1 MNLVRNFILLALTF
15 IAFGL
20 KAQDTIVKTNGQV
33 ISCTVLE
40 VGTNGVSY
48 TKTGATDGKTSTD
61 LKSDIELIKYQNG
74 KLQTFAEADKINT
87 TINTNTA
94 NVNSQVNQI
103 NSNQNY
109 NQNSNQNQNYNQ
121 NLNGNGKPQKGPIST
136 ESKIIFDGKRYFVDG
151 QKIGR
156 KDVDRLLSRSTNPA
170 VAAPLKVAKL
180 AKTFQK
186 IVGITSWPST
196 VTGGISSIGTFA
208 TVIKE
213 SSHHIGTSSWVNM
226 GLSFVGTLTF
236 PITNK
241 ILKKQR
247 DKLYD
252 KVIDIYNV
260 GKK

>member
-1 MNLVRNFILLALTF
+1 MKKTFTNLVRTFLIFVLTF
-15 IAFGL
+15 TAIAL

-33 ISCTVLE
+33 ISCTILE

-48 TKTGATDGKTSTD
+48 KKADAKDGPTLTD
-61 LKSDIELIKYQNG
+61 LKSNIELIKYQNG
-74 KLQTFAEADKINT
+74 KLQTFTETDNKPA
-87 TINTNTA
+87 INTNT
-94 NVNSQVNQI
+94 VVPNSQTNQI
-103 NSNQNY
+103 GSTPNY
-109 NQNSNQNQNYNQ
+109 NQNSN
-121 NLNGNGKPQKGPIST
+121 GKPQRMPIST
-136 ESKIIFDGKRYFVDG
+136 ESKIIFDGKRYYVDG

-170 VAAPLKVAKL
+170 VAAPYKVAKL

-186 IVGITSWPST
+186 IVGITSWPTT
-196 VTGGISSIGTFA
+196 VTGGIASIGTFV

-213 SSHHIGTSSWVNM
+213 SKQHIGTSSWVNM

-236 PITNK
+236 PITSK

-252 KVIDIYNV
+252 KAIDIYNV

>member
-1 MNLVRNFILLALTF
+1 MKKTLPILSFALTF
-15 IAFGL
+15 FAFEL

-48 TKTGATDGKTSTD
+48 KKTD
-61 LKSDIELIKYQNG
+61 LKDGPTFTDNKSDIELIKYSTG
-74 KLQTFAEADKINT
+74 KLQTFAEAEGI
-87 TINTNTA
+87 A
-94 NVNSQVNQI
+94 PI
-103 NSNQNY
+103 NSNTVVPNSQTNQIGNNPNY
-109 NQNSNQNQNYNQ
+109 NQNS
-121 NLNGNGKPQKGPIST
+121 NGKPQKGPIST
-136 ESKIIFDGKRYFVDG
+136 DSKIIFDGKRYYVDG

-156 KDVDRLLSRSTNPA
+156 KDVDRLLSRSSNPA
-170 VAAPLKVAKL
+170 VAAPLKIAKL
-180 AKTFQK
+180 TKTFQK

-196 VTGGISSIGTFA
+196 ITGGVASIGTFA

-213 SSHHIGTSSWVNM
+213 SSHKISASSWINAGM
-226 GLSFVGTLTF
+226 SLVGTLTF

-241 ILKKQR
+241 ILKKKR

-252 KVIDIYNV
+252 VVIDIYNV